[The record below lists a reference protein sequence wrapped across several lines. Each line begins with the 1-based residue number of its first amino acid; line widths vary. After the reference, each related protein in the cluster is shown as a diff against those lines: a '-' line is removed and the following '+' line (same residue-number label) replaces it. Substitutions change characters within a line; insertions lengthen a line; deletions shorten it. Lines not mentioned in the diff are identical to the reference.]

1 MSWLEHIPK
10 KVYKCQACGRVFYS
24 LASIR
29 GHAWKEHRTFRVI
42 KRIK

>member
-1 MSWLEHIPK
+1 LSRLDYIPK

-29 GHAWKEHRTFRVI
+29 GHAWREHGTFRAI